1 MWSWVSWIVP
11 NSVWALYNFSGPPT
25 ISSFSSS
32 NLMWSSITLRYKTS
46 SSRKLLSSLEWRRP
60 VSLSIIQPSLGKKS
74 AAEKLAN
81 IAEASRITSSNLF
94 PSNPLISWKLFPKAA
109 LQVMFAVK
117 DKIFSLR
124 STGVAENEY
133 AEMVSIN
140 KATSSSLMNRNDWI
154 HVSWVAWKLFRIPTL
169 IIIKKKWLHPP
180 GTAEFK
186 NTNLSHLPPI
196 ISIAVRE
203 GYIRIVVR

>member
-1 MWSWVSWIVP
+1 MNMWLTISFALMWSWVSWIVP
-11 NSVWALYNFSGPPT
+11 NSVWSLYNFSGPPT

-117 DKIFSLR
+117 DKQGLLKMNMQRWCQLTKQTPLLLWTEMTESMLAELR
-124 STGVAENEY
+124 GSY
-133 AEMVSIN
+133 S
-140 KATSSSLMNRNDWI
+140 
-154 HVSWVAWKLFRIPTL
+154 
-169 IIIKKKWLHPP
+169 
-180 GTAEFK
+180 
-186 NTNLSHLPPI
+186 
-196 ISIAVRE
+196 
-203 GYIRIVVR
+203 GYPH